1 MKKEQTAEKTIATLV
16 TVISDKV
23 PSGVSVATEVSGK
36 VVEKK
41 LRLVGMAEADLVVR
55 STIDSARNLI
65 LRMTE
70 KTRAAAE
77 SIRQR
82 WLAVSYRY
90 RIHE

>member
-16 TVISDKV
+16 TVIS
-23 PSGVSVATEVSGK
+23 
-36 VVEKK
+36 
-41 LRLVGMAEADLVVR
+41 DLVVR